1 MHTTTSNTK
10 TNSPKTLA
18 SPAPSHRVNLVNPVH
33 PSSSSASFP
42 FPPFFPVQPSSTS
55 RRDPAPK
62 PNRSGAPLQT
72 NALDRTKSE
81 STPDQKRTEPGSKVE
96 KSSQPIANQ
105 LTQNPENK
113 NQGEPTEPIV
123 PTAHNREDRAAF
135 RRWKNMHANTPSSD
149 GTTELVNKTRSARN
163 EAKRKIGFQGNPR

>member
-1 MHTTTSNTK
+1 MRTTTNNTK
-10 TNSPKTLA
+10 IDQPKTLA
-18 SPAPSHRVNLVNPVH
+18 SPAPSHPVNLVNPVH

-105 LTQNPENK
+105 LTQNPENQK
-113 NQGEPTEPIV
+113 QGESTEPTV
-123 PTAHNREDRAAF
+123 PTTPDGEDRSAF
-135 RRWKNMHANTPSSD
+135 RRREKHA
-149 GTTELVNKTRSARN
+149 
-163 EAKRKIGFQGNPR
+163 RKHTQFRWDD